1 MSESKAAELANLTEN
16 AEDVMRAIGGMSG
29 PDAVVAIGTVLA
41 KLLTDHWTPEARW
54 AVWSALSQ
62 RVHDLVEFKLCV

>member
-41 KLLTDHWTPEARW
+41 KVLTDNWPPERRW
-54 AVWSALSQ
+54 QVFSAMTQ
-62 RVHDLVEFKLCV
+62 RVQDLVEFNLYV